1 MGSTVVGEGVGLQP
15 NRRKASVRFPVFGP
29 WCLLTAYYV
38 LVPSGGPGG
47 SLFSF
52 PSGLCKR
59 HYCSHLQMSKL
70 KL

>member
-1 MGSTVVGEGVGLQP
+1 MC
-15 NRRKASVRFPVFGP
+15 FPVFGP
-29 WCLLTAYYV
+29 WCLMTAYYV

-52 PSGLCKR
+52 PSSLCKR